1 MRKVTER
8 TDWKVEEAHGQDNV
22 ELFAFVHFTQTARAV
37 LKYADSCFNKA
48 ENLSL
53 VKFIVL
59 HGMQNSDKM
68 FTLSEI
74 ASLTN
79 TERHNITTLVERLEK
94 DGLVKTRRN
103 RRDRRVVNVKLTE
116 KGKQVL
122 DVGIPIA
129 RQIANQVIAG
139 TEKSELATFIE
150 ALSVVKKN
158 AYDGLGRVDPY
169 P

>member
-1 MRKVTER
+1 M
-8 TDWKVEEAHGQDNV
+8 QDNV
-22 ELFAFVHFTQTARAV
+22 HAQDDVGLYAFVYFAQTARAV

-48 ENLSL
+48 EGLSL

-59 HGMQNSDKM
+59 HSLESNDKV

-94 DGLVKTRRN
+94 EGLVKTRRN
-103 RRDRRVVNVKLTE
+103 RRDRRVVNVRITE
-116 KGKQVL
+116 KGKQIL
-122 DVGIPIA
+122 AIAIPIA
-129 RQIANQVIAG
+129 RQIASQIMLNAQN
-139 TEKSELATFIE
+139 SELANFVEQLGTI
-150 ALSVVKKN
+150 KKN

>member
-1 MRKVTER
+1 MK
-8 TDWKVEEAHGQDNV
+8 DAHAQDNV
-22 ELFAFVHFTQTARAV
+22 GLYAFVHFVQTARAV
-37 LKYADSCFNKA
+37 LKYADSCFNKEEA
-48 ENLSL
+48 LSL

-59 HGMQNSDKM
+59 HSLANSDRM

-103 RRDRRVVNVKLTE
+103 RRDRRVVNVKITD
-116 KGKQVL
+116 KGKNIL
-122 DVGIPIA
+122 TTGLTIA
-129 RQIANQVIAG
+129 RQIANQIIPAKD
-139 TEKSELATFIE
+139 TNDSATFVE
-150 ALSVVKKN
+150 QLSIMKKN
-158 AYDGLGRVDPY
+158 AYDGMGRVDPY